1 MRGTVSD
8 PGEKESAREL
18 LLESGSVSEVV
29 NLLQIDPDRREED
42 RDLARRAQEC
52 LELELG
58 LQHISFESQVQLP
71 LDYKGIRLKQRFIPD
86 IICFGKIIV
95 ELKAVSAICDEHRA
109 QVLND
114 LNATGY
120 KLGLLVNFGHHPK
133 MQIERFAL

>member
-1 MRGTVSD
+1 MRTRKDIIYAEEAYQIIG
-8 PGEKESAREL
+8 ACF
-18 LLESGSVSEVV
+18 EVYK
-29 NLLQIDPDRREED
+29 NKGCGFNEPLY
-42 RDLARRAQEC
+42 QEC

-58 LQHISFESQVQLP
+58 MQKISFESQVQLP

-86 IICFGKIIV
+86 LICFGKIIV
-95 ELKAVSAICDEHRA
+95 ELKAVSALCDEHRA
-109 QVLND
+109 QVLNY